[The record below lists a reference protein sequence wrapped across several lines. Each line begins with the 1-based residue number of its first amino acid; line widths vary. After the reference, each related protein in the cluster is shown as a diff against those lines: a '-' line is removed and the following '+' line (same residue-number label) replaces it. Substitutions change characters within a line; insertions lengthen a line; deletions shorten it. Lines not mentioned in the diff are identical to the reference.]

1 LISSIDLNHN
11 NISSSSSSISD
22 LKTNS
27 TSASGKDFHQIQLLK
42 ECLICSL
49 NKSNFSTIICFAF
62 ENSIH
67 FQQQQQQHNNNINI
81 ISQLSKILKLNRIQ
95 EIAIAC
101 LLKNC
106 NKEEIKQ
113 AAQYTLEQKLT
124 ELTQSVADQQS
135 SSSELGIYMNL
146 K

>member
-1 LISSIDLNHN
+1 M
-11 NISSSSSSISD
+11 
-22 LKTNS
+22 KTNS
-27 TSASGKDFHQIQLLK
+27 TSSRSSGKDFHQIQLLK

-67 FQQQQQQHNNNINI
+67 FQQQQQHNINNI

-124 ELTQSVADQQS
+124 ELTQSAADQS
-135 SSSELGIYMNL
+135 SFGELGMYINIM
-146 K
+146 KK

>member
-1 LISSIDLNHN
+1 MISSIDLNHN
-11 NISSSSSSISD
+11 NISD

-27 TSASGKDFHQIQLLK
+27 TSSRSSGKDFHQIQLLK

-67 FQQQQQQHNNNINI
+67 FQQQQQHNINNI

-124 ELTQSVADQQS
+124 ELTQSAADQS
-135 SSSELGIYMNL
+135 SFGELGMYINIM
-146 K
+146 KK

>member
-1 LISSIDLNHN
+1 M
-11 NISSSSSSISD
+11 
-22 LKTNS
+22 KTNS
-27 TSASGKDFHQIQLLK
+27 TSASSSGKDFHQIQLLK

-67 FQQQQQQHNNNINI
+67 FQQQQQHNNNINI

-124 ELTQSVADQQS
+124 ELTQSAADQS
-135 SSSELGIYMNL
+135 SFGELGMYINIM
-146 K
+146 KK

>member
-11 NISSSSSSISD
+11 NISD

-27 TSASGKDFHQIQLLK
+27 TSSSSSSSGKDFHQIQLLK

-67 FQQQQQQHNNNINI
+67 FQQQQQHNINNI

-124 ELTQSVADQQS
+124 ELTQSAADQS
-135 SSSELGIYMNL
+135 SFGELGMYINIM
-146 K
+146 KK

>member
-1 LISSIDLNHN
+1 MISSIDLNHN
-11 NISSSSSSISD
+11 NISSSISD

-67 FQQQQQQHNNNINI
+67 FQQQQQQQHNNNINI